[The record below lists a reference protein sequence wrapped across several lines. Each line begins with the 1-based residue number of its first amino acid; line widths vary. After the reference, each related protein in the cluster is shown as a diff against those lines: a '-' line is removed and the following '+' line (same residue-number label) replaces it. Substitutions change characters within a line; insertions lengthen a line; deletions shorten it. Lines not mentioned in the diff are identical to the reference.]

1 LSKKQQ
7 LTGCSAK
14 EMLATATAVRQE
26 GLTMKSKLNAALAAL
41 RCMRISYALPVC
53 LLAAGLTPLPANA
66 LSFNLT
72 FDASVNASEQA
83 AIQSAAN
90 QIASLFNNPSTAA
103 INFVVDPTCGGG
115 CSLTQGFVTSYSNY
129 VSIMQSWAAGHPSNT
144 VLGSAVQNFSNGN
157 TFSNVAVSQANLHAL
172 GIAVGSG
179 LDGTIRLNPSF
190 ATTTSVIQHEI
201 DEVLGGGGFGSRI
214 GSGVPGLG
222 GVLDLDRYSA
232 FHTGS
237 FTTDPTAQAFLSV
250 DGGATKIADFN
261 QACAVNGGDCADFT
275 TIPCLIQ
282 SWQIC
287 PNPDVY
293 NMLSP
298 EFAMM
303 EAIGYNSVAVPGPVA
318 GAGLPG
324 LIAACGGLLGW
335 WRRREK
341 IA

>member
-1 LSKKQQ
+1 
-7 LTGCSAK
+7 
-14 EMLATATAVRQE
+14 
-26 GLTMKSKLNAALAAL
+26 MKSKLNAALAAL
-41 RCMRISYALPVC
+41 RCVRIFYALPVC

-66 LSFNLT
+66 FGFNLT
-72 FDASVNASEQA
+72 FDASVNAAEQA

-115 CSLTQGFVTSYSNY
+115 CSLTQGFSTSYSNY
-129 VSIMQSWAAGHPSNT
+129 VSIMQSFAAAHSSNT

-157 TFSNVAVSQANLHAL
+157 TFSNVVVSQANLHAL
-172 GIAVGSG
+172 GISVGSG
-179 LDGTIRLNPSF
+179 LDGTIRLNPQF
-190 ATTTSVIQHEI
+190 AMTTSVIQHEI
-201 DEVLGGGGFGSRI
+201 DEVLGGGGFGSCLPI
-214 GSGVPGLG
+214 GRCTTGFG

-237 FTTDPTAQAFLSV
+237 FNTTDPTAFLSV

-261 QACAVNGGDCADFT
+261 QACLVNGGDCADFT
-275 TIPCLIQ
+275 TSPCFIQ
-282 SWQIC
+282 SFAVC
-287 PNPDVY
+287 SNPAPY
-293 NMLSP
+293 NLLSP

-303 EAIGYNSVAVPGPVA
+303 EAIGYNGVAVPGPVV

-335 WRRREK
+335 WRRRRQFVS
-341 IA
+341 